1 MKKRSLTL
9 GLTLGSAALSGVL
22 ALALGIGGASA
33 ASVAQTH
40 TATHTATPSSNRP
53 AVGVFTY
60 SLPSALNI
68 DIEHDTVTLP
78 LYEGLT
84 ASGSPTWYI
93 VTESSNL
100 KDHAR
105 ERGVNYSPKLDNAL
119 GTAAVQ
125 KGHFDHG
132 TLVFDGTVNFGLKWS
147 VVPGPNGFPPASYSY
162 GAKGDA
168 HYSPLVRIGKGVVIN
183 APQVANNTGVS
194 GSVESIDYAHHT
206 VTLSLLTGFVD
217 GQLTV
222 YLHTDAVLTPGSRAR
237 AQHVHTE
244 LERDTRSRQRRAVVG
259 VRAAIIPVVNG
270 ILGDANPMRQGLNSA
285 LLGQGD
291 PLNVAQEQPS
301 DPVHYSPIWDVTPVE
316 WTAAAIAAGKRV
328 QLHSMV
334 DVRVEALAGNIV
346 GALPGKPNVGLGG
359 ITAPGAISNCPIIAV
374 FPG

>member
-1 MKKRSLTL
+1 MQKVKS
-9 GLTLGSAALSGVL
+9 L
-22 ALALGIGGASA
+22 ALALTLSCAAAFGGAGAFGLASA
-33 ASVAQTH
+33 SA
-40 TATHTATPSSNRP
+40 ATPSSNSP
-53 AVGVFTY
+53 AVGIFTY

-68 DIEHDTVTLP
+68 DIEHGTVTLP
-78 LYEGLT
+78 LYEGRT
-84 ASGSPTWYI
+84 SSGSPTWYI
-93 VTESSNL
+93 LTESSNPA
-100 KDHAR
+100 DAR
-105 ERGVNYSPKLDNAL
+105 QRGVNYSGKLNNAL

-147 VVPGPNGFPPASYSY
+147 VVPGPDGFPPASYSY

-168 HYSPLVRIGKGVVIN
+168 RYSPLVQVGKDVVIN

-194 GSVESIDYAHHT
+194 GSVEAIDYAHRT
-206 VTLSLLTGFVD
+206 VTLSLLAGFVD
-217 GQLTV
+217 GQVTV
-222 YLHTDAVLTPGSRAR
+222 YLHTDASSPLVAALEHSTYTPNLNAAPGLASDAPSS
-237 AQHVHTE
+237 A
-244 LERDTRSRQRRAVVG
+244 
-259 VRAAIIPVVNG
+259 RAAIIPVVNG
-270 ILGDANPMRQGLNSA
+270 ITGDANPMRQGLNSA

-301 DPVHYSPIWDVTPVE
+301 DPVHYSPIWDVTPVK

-334 DVRVEALAGNIV
+334 DVRAEALAGNIV